1 MQSHFLLIYRSTIM
15 AKKEAYKLANEEFLQ
30 KIAAEEG
37 ICSLPKGMYYKKIES
52 GTGTVN
58 PGPNSIVSVNY
69 KGSLINGREFD
80 NNWNQ
85 GFPDAFRLKELIVGW
100 QIALRQMVAGDH
112 WIIYI
117 PCEVG
122 YGTRTSGPIPAC
134 STLIFEIKLV
144 NVA

>member
-1 MQSHFLLIYRSTIM
+1 MG
-15 AKKEAYKLANEEFLQ
+15 KKEAYKLANEEFLQ

-37 ICSLPKGMYYKKIES
+37 INTLPKGMFYKIIET
-52 GTGTVN
+52 GTGTIN

-69 KGSLINGREFD
+69 KGNLINGREFD
-80 NNWNQ
+80 SNWNQ

-117 PCEVG
+117 PQEVA
-122 YGTRTSGPIPAC
+122 YGTRTSGPIPGC